1 MKNYKVIIYIFLIKV
16 IFLTHINASKL
27 NEAELFVQN
36 FANNAIK
43 ILGDETMEKKIKGNK
58 IADHVL
64 KNVNIDWVAL
74 KLIPKK
80 LWEINDNKDR
90 QIEYVN
96 SFRTYFITYLINKL
110 DYYDQQKILVIDS
123 KESKGG
129 KFVIV
134 NSSIINDGTETLTL
148 PIKWVLQVNE
158 EKYQIID
165 LDIEGISLLKSQRA
179 EFNSILSNNDSD
191 IDLLISKLKK
201 INN

>member
-80 LWEINDNKDR
+80 LWETDDNKDK
-90 QIEYVN
+90 QIEYVD
-96 SFRTYFITYLINKL
+96 SFRTYFTTYLINKL
-110 DYYDQQKILVIDS
+110 DYYDQQKILVLDS